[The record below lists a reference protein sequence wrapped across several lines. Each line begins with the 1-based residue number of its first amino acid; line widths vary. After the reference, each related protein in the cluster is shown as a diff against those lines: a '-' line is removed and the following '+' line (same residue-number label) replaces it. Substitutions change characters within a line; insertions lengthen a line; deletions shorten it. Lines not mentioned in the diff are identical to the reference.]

1 MKGITVEEELCRAAR
16 VRRRELEKL
25 FKNIKVILLDTIS
38 DMNNNVTFQAREP
51 DRRCYLTYDKLIVDD
66 NVYIFNDLEGRVERL
81 PNKVRSGETSL
92 SRSTVNREWSS
103 AFILVL

>member
-1 MKGITVEEELCRAAR
+1 
-16 VRRRELEKL
+16 
-25 FKNIKVILLDTIS
+25 
-38 DMNNNVTFQAREP
+38 MNNNVTPQAREP

>member
-1 MKGITVEEELCRAAR
+1 M
-16 VRRRELEKL
+16 
-25 FKNIKVILLDTIS
+25 N
-38 DMNNNVTFQAREP
+38 MNNNVTFQAREP

>member
-25 FKNIKVILLDTIS
+25 FKNIKVKLDTIS

-81 PNKVRSGETSL
+81 PNKVRKKE
-92 SRSTVNREWSS
+92 RS
-103 AFILVL
+103 